1 MFSSRP
7 QAARLAGLEEF
18 QKHEEQLMSNMES
31 LEKQLAGQKEEH
43 KAAIHSLEM
52 KALMEKKR
60 LGLLIY

>member
-1 MFSSRP
+1 MFSSRL
-7 QAARLAGLEEF
+7 QVVRLAGLEEF
-18 QKHEEQLMSNMES
+18 QEHEEQLMSNMES
-31 LEKQLAGQKEEH
+31 LERQLASQKEEH